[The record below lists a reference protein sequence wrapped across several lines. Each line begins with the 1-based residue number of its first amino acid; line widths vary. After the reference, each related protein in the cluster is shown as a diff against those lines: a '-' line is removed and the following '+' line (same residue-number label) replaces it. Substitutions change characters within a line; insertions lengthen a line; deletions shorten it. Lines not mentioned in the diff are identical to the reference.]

1 MQALVAAADQ
11 PHVELA
17 EVPDPRPP
25 LPSEAVVE
33 VRALS
38 LNRGESNGLA
48 SATPGEIHGWDLAGV
63 VAQQAQDGS
72 GPQTGT
78 RVVGVKYPPGAWAQR
93 VNVPADTLA
102 PLPDAVS
109 FEQAATL
116 PVAGLTALRAY
127 EQAGLLLGKR
137 VAVTGASGGV
147 GLFALQLA
155 RLSGAHVTAI
165 ARRQD
170 GLRELGAHEVLS
182 TLDPDSDDDTYDVIL
197 DGVGGSLLGA
207 ALQRVAPGGTVV
219 SYASTIQEP
228 VSYPAGLFFRRAPRA
243 KLYGLFIF
251 AELEHTRTTASD
263 LTRLANLVASGE
275 LKVDASH
282 TASWQTA
289 PDAVAKLL
297 NGEIT
302 GKAVLTVD

>member
-1 MQALVAAADQ
+1 MRALVVTADQ

-17 EVPDPRPP
+17 EVPEPRAP
-25 LPSEAVVE
+25 LPFEAVVA

-48 SATPGEIHGWDLAGV
+48 GAEPGTIHGWDFAGV
-63 VAQQAQDGS
+63 VEQQAEDGS
-72 GPQTGT
+72 GPSTGT
-78 RVVGVKYPPGAWAQR
+78 RVVGVKYPPGAWAER

-102 PLPDAVS
+102 ALPDTVT

-165 ARRQD
+165 ARRGE
-170 GLRELGAHEVLS
+170 GLQELGAHEVLS
-182 TLDPDSDDDTYDVIL
+182 TLDPEGDTFDVIL
-197 DGVGGSLLGA
+197 DGVGGGLLGA
-207 ALQRVAPGGTVV
+207 ALQRIAPGGTVV
-219 SYASTIQEP
+219 SYASTIPEP
-228 VSYPAGLFFRRAPRA
+228 VSYPAGLFFRRAPGA

-263 LTRLANLVASGE
+263 LTRLADLVAAGD

-282 TASWQTA
+282 IASWTQA
-289 PDAVAKLL
+289 PDAVTKLL
-297 NGEIT
+297 NGEIR

>member
-1 MQALVAAADQ
+1 MQALVVTADQ

-17 EVPDPRPP
+17 EVPEPAAP

-33 VRALS
+33 VRAVS

-48 SATPGEIHGWDLAGV
+48 SATPGTIHGWDLAGV

-72 GPQTGT
+72 GPPAGT

-93 VNVPADTLA
+93 VNVPADELA
-102 PLPDAVS
+102 ALPDDVT

-155 RLSGAHVTAI
+155 RLSGAHVTAV
-165 ARRQD
+165 ARRQE
-170 GLRELGAHEVLS
+170 GLRELGAHEVVN
-182 TLDPDSDDDTYDVIL
+182 TLEPEGDEFDVIL
-197 DGVGGSLLGA
+197 DGVGGPLLGA
-207 ALQRVAPGGTVV
+207 ALQRIAPGGTVV

-228 VSYPAGLFFRRAPRA
+228 VSYPAGLFFRRAPGA

-251 AELEHTRTTASD
+251 AELAHTRTTAQD
-263 LTRLANLVASGE
+263 LTRLARLVASGD
-275 LKVDASH
+275 LTVDASH
-282 TASWQTA
+282 TASWTEA
-289 PDAVAKLL
+289 PAAVAKLL

>member
-1 MQALVAAADQ
+1 MHALVVTADQ

-17 EVPDPRPP
+17 EVPEPRPP

-48 SATPGEIHGWDLAGV
+48 RATPGTIHGWDLAGV
-63 VAQQAQDGS
+63 VAQPAQDQT
-72 GPQTGT
+72 GPPQGT
-78 RVVGVKYPPGAWAQR
+78 RVVGVKYPPGAWAER

-102 PLPDAVS
+102 PLPDGVT

-155 RLSGAHVTAI
+155 RLSGAHVTAV
-165 ARRQD
+165 ARRTE
-170 GLRELGAHEVLS
+170 GLHELGAHDVLT
-182 TLDPDSDDDTYDVIL
+182 TLEPEGDTFDVIL
-197 DGVGGSLLGA
+197 DGVGGELLA
-207 ALQRVAPGGTVV
+207 HALQRVAPGGTVV
-219 SYASTIQEP
+219 SYASTVPDP

-243 KLYGLFIF
+243 RLYGLFIF
-251 AELEHTRTTASD
+251 AELEHTRTTAAD
-263 LTRLANLVASGE
+263 LTRLAHLVDTGD
-275 LKVDASH
+275 LTVDASH
-282 TASWQTA
+282 TAPWTEA
-289 PDAVAKLL
+289 PAAVTKLL
-297 NGEIT
+297 NGEIK
-302 GKAVLTVD
+302 GKAVLTVS

>member
-1 MQALVAAADQ
+1 MRALVVTADQ

-17 EVPDPRPP
+17 EVPEPRPA

-48 SATPGEIHGWDLAGV
+48 SAKPGTIHGWDLAGV
-63 VAQQAQDGS
+63 VAQAAQDGS
-72 GPQTGT
+72 GPATGT
-78 RVVGVKYPPGAWAQR
+78 RVVGLMYPPGAWAER

-102 PLPDAVS
+102 ELPPSVT

-137 VAVTGASGGV
+137 VAITGASGGV

-165 ARRQD
+165 ARRGE
-170 GLRELGAHEVLS
+170 GLQELGAHEVVPK
-182 TLDPDSDDDTYDVIL
+182 LDPEGDTYDVIL
-197 DGVGGSLLGA
+197 EGVGGDLLAA

-219 SYASTIQEP
+219 SYASTLQEN

-243 KLYGLFIF
+243 KLYGMFIF

-263 LTRLANLVASGE
+263 LTRLANLVASGD
-275 LKVDASH
+275 LQVDASH
-282 TASWQTA
+282 VASWTEA
-289 PDAVAKLL
+289 PQAVTKLL
-297 NGEIT
+297 NNEIK

>member
-1 MQALVAAADQ
+1 MRALVVAADQ

-17 EVPDPRPP
+17 EVPEPRAP

-48 SATPGEIHGWDLAGV
+48 SATPGDIHGWDLAGV
-63 VAQQAQDGS
+63 VAQAAQDGS
-72 GPQTGT
+72 GPAQGT
-78 RVVGVKYPPGAWAQR
+78 RVVGVKYPPGAWAER

-102 PLPDAVS
+102 PLPDGVT

-165 ARRQD
+165 ARRSE
-170 GLRELGAHEVLS
+170 GLQELGAHEVVD
-182 TLDPDSDDDTYDVIL
+182 TLDPDGGDTFDVIL
-197 DGVGGSLLGA
+197 DGVGGPLLAA

-219 SYASTIQEP
+219 SYASTIPDP

-251 AELEHTRTTASD
+251 AELEHTRTTAAD
-263 LTRLANLVASGE
+263 LTRLAGLVASGD
-275 LKVDASH
+275 LTVDASH
-282 TASWQTA
+282 TASWSEA
-289 PDAVAKLL
+289 PHAVTQLL
-297 NGEIT
+297 NGEIR

>member
-1 MQALVAAADQ
+1 MRALVVAADQ

-17 EVPDPRPP
+17 EVAEPRAP
-25 LPSEAVVE
+25 LPSEAVVT
-33 VRALS
+33 VHAVS

-48 SATPGEIHGWDLAGV
+48 SATPGTIHGWDLAGV
-63 VAQQAQDGS
+63 VEQQAQDGS
-72 GPQTGT
+72 GPKTGT
-78 RVVGVKYPPGAWAQR
+78 RVVGVTYPPGAWAQR
-93 VNVPADTLA
+93 VNVAAETLA
-102 PLPDAVS
+102 PLPDAVT

-165 ARRQD
+165 ARRTE
-170 GLRELGAHEVLS
+170 GLQELGAHDVIT
-182 TLDPDSDDDTYDVIL
+182 TLDPEGETFDVIL
-197 DGVGGSLLGA
+197 DGVGGDLLGA
-207 ALQRVAPGGTVV
+207 ALQRIAPGGTVV
-219 SYASTIQEP
+219 SYAATVPDP

-251 AELEHTRTTASD
+251 AELEHTRSTARD
-263 LTRLANLVASGE
+263 LTRLADLVASGD
-275 LKVDASH
+275 LTVDASH
-282 TASWQTA
+282 TAPWDQA
-289 PDAVAKLL
+289 PDAVTKLL
-297 NGEIT
+297 NGEIR
-302 GKAVLTVD
+302 GKAVLTVQ

>member
-1 MQALVAAADQ
+1 MRALVVAADQ

-33 VRALS
+33 VKALS

-63 VAQQAQDGS
+63 VAQQAEDGS
-72 GPQTGT
+72 GPATGT
-78 RVVGVKYPPGAWAQR
+78 RVVGVKFPPGAWAER
-93 VNVPADTLA
+93 VNVPAETLGT
-102 PLPDAVS
+102 LPDAVT

-155 RLSGAHVTAI
+155 RLSGAHVTAV
-165 ARRQD
+165 ARRQE
-170 GLRELGAHEVLS
+170 GLQELGAHEVIT
-182 TLDPDSDDDTYDVIL
+182 TLDPEGDDFDVIL
-197 DGVGGSLLGA
+197 DAIGGATLGA
-207 ALQRVAPGGTVV
+207 ALQRITPGGTVV
-219 SYASTIQEP
+219 SFASTVQEP
-228 VSYPAGLFFRRAPRA
+228 VSYPAGNFFRRAPRA

-251 AELEHTRTTASD
+251 DELAHTRTTAQD
-263 LTRLANLVASGE
+263 LERLANLVAAGD

-282 TASWQTA
+282 VASWQDA
-289 PDAVAKLL
+289 PDAVTKLL
-297 NGEIT
+297 NNEIH